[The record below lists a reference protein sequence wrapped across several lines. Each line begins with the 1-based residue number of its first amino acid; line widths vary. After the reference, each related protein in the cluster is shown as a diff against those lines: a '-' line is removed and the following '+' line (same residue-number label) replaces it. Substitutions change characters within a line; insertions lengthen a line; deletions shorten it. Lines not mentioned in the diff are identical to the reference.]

1 MQNIKENKKKRN
13 SPTNLGRNPSY
24 SPLPLSLS
32 PCSAQS
38 TLSPYSF
45 TLSHLRVGP
54 PRQTFLLPG
63 DFARAAGFYGDLAE
77 SFPPPARTSGLAH
90 IKPVALQPPSSSSR
104 APPGW
109 VGDIRRRGLSP
120 APVIGG
126 RSSGRG
132 CSASCVVRV
141 CAEYRSQDRF
151 GCQQLLVGDWDHRGS
166 APRRG

>member
-1 MQNIKENKKKRN
+1 MEKEMQNIKENKKRN

-63 DFARAAGFYGDLAE
+63 AFAHAAGFYGDLAE

-104 APPGW
+104 IVESCATSPPWIEKSVRPPWIRYGAP
-109 VGDIRRRGLSP
+109 
-120 APVIGG
+120 
-126 RSSGRG
+126 
-132 CSASCVVRV
+132 CVLLK
-141 CAEYRSQDRF
+141 F
-151 GCQQLLVGDWDHRGS
+151 GHQWEAIEGYLATWS
-166 APRRG
+166 ISMT

>member
-1 MQNIKENKKKRN
+1 MVNFEMEKEMQNIKENKKKRN

-45 TLSHLRVGP
+45 TLSHLRVGL

-90 IKPVALQPPSSSSR
+90 IKPVALQPPSSSSWIV
-104 APPGW
+104 APCA
-109 VGDIRRRGLSP
+109 ISSP
-120 APVIGG
+120 
-126 RSSGRG
+126 
-132 CSASCVVRV
+132 
-141 CAEYRSQDRF
+141 
-151 GCQQLLVGDWDHRGS
+151 
-166 APRRG
+166 